1 MITLARGP
9 RLAFILVI
17 ILTTVG
23 CDQMTKHVAK
33 VTLGDRV
40 HPVRI
45 LQNGMFSL
53 QYAENTG
60 GFLSLGSSLPDGLR
74 FWLLT
79 VFTGVILS
87 GIAVILLTNRALAR
101 VDALALALLLS
112 GGLGNLIDRVLRDG
126 TVVDFMVMGIGP
138 LHTGVFNVADVAVM
152 TGIFLLF
159 ASKLFVSPQQEGVAN
174 GPQDS

>member
-9 RLAFILVI
+9 RLAFILVV

-33 VTLGDRV
+33 ATLGERV
-40 HPVRI
+40 HAIHI
-45 LQNGMFSL
+45 LPDMFYL

-60 GFLSLGSSLPDGLR
+60 GFLSLGSSLPEGLR

-79 VFTGVILS
+79 VFTGVILA
-87 GIAVILLTNRALAR
+87 GIAVILVTNRTLTR
-101 VDALALALLLS
+101 SDTLALALLLS
-112 GGLGNLIDRVLRDG
+112 GGLGNLIDRLLRDG
-126 TVVDFMVMGIGP
+126 TVVDFMVMGIGR

-159 ASKLFVSPQQEGVAN
+159 ASKLFTSPGEEGVAN
-174 GPQDS
+174 GTQDP